1 MNINDFRFMRKGKQ
15 MQLLTP
21 ADAHLLQPID
31 RRSTLKNRALLLL
44 HGFTSTPGV
53 YREMLPLLSMYAA
66 IVCPALPGHA
76 DSIVS
81 FNNVKAAE
89 WVTASEQVCQS
100 LIQEYQAV
108 DVLGLSLGG
117 LLGCHLSTRF
127 NLNHLYLLA
136 PALALPINIPLLL
149 WYGRILSVMGIKYL
163 RNRAGNLHTQRSR
176 ELAYRLLPV
185 HAATELLT
193 LIQDY
198 KFDPP
203 SCPADLFLGRWD
215 TVIDSMTIAK
225 AFENFP
231 HTQIHWLENS
241 AHVIPLEEDISAIIT
256 CIEKN
261 WGKAA
266 QS

>member
-21 ADAHLLQPID
+21 TDAHLLQPID

-117 LLGCHLSTRF
+117 AAWMSSQYPFQSKSFVLIGTSASTS
-127 NLNHLYLLA
+127 NKYTSI
-136 PALALPINIPLLL
+136 ALVRPNFE
-149 WYGRILSVMGIKYL
+149 
-163 RNRAGNLHTQRSR
+163 RNGH
-176 ELAYRLLPV
+176 
-185 HAATELLT
+185 
-193 LIQDY
+193 
-198 KFDPP
+198 
-203 SCPADLFLGRWD
+203 
-215 TVIDSMTIAK
+215 
-225 AFENFP
+225 
-231 HTQIHWLENS
+231 
-241 AHVIPLEEDISAIIT
+241 
-256 CIEKN
+256 
-261 WGKAA
+261 
-266 QS
+266 